1 MTQHSA
7 KDQAAE
13 RLRAFAGHTRTVHQC
28 AEAEVP
34 EALRTISKHVRRL
47 RSRRDEH
54 GRHRSATRA
63 HLDEAAHNTLST
75 PGALSI
81 LIRFADEQELPGRR
95 PRRATVGDCGPGS
108 SSGPDLDL
116 QIEGALLF
124 GCLLHLSSHPISAVF
139 WWKVAAGAG
148 DRTAAT
154 CLYLQHVLRGDNR
167 EAFLWLN
174 QAIALEHAANPRTPP
189 PTLPGMDHWPQILPR
204 LLPPHRSGPT
214 APIPCRDLA
223 SALDRLVVR
232 SDPEDLGVDLDGIAA
247 RPDPSFTR
255 SLEALT

>member
-7 KDQAAE
+7 KDQAAD
-13 RLRAFAGHTRTVHQC
+13 RLRAYATRAPTLHQR

-34 EALRTISKHVRRL
+34 DALRTISDRVRRL
-47 RSRRDEH
+47 RARRAEN
-54 GRHRSATRA
+54 GRHRNVTRTC
-63 HLDEAAHNTLST
+63 LDDAARTTLSA
-75 PGALSI
+75 PGALTV

-95 PRRATVGDCGPGS
+95 PRRPCGTCHS
-108 SSGPDLDL
+108 TAGPDLDL

-174 QAIALEHAANPRTPP
+174 QAIALERAAHPRTPP
-189 PTLPGMDHWPQILPR
+189 PALPEMDHWPQILPR
-204 LLPPHRSGPT
+204 LLLPLRSGPP
-214 APIPCRDLA
+214 AAIPCADLA

-232 SDPEDLGVDLDGIAA
+232 SDPEDLGLDLDLDGIAA
-247 RPDPSFTR
+247 RPGPGFTR
-255 SLEALT
+255 SLQALT